1 MYQPKVPI
9 TNAAE
14 VKAILGADLPT
25 QVGKVIDHIDAYCRA
40 WIERCPFIVISS
52 INAAGAM
59 DTSPKGDPA
68 GFVRVLDKHTLA
80 HTRPARESPR
90 RHLFQRPGKS
100 ECWDRFHRPQTARGC
115 TRERDGLLSKRP
127 RPTRGNDN
135 QWKATPARNDRSCE
149 RGLLSLREIDDPIR
163 HVGARPLG
171 PCRWTADV
179 CPSSEKA
186 RSYARC
192 FGRLAGKGRAQ

>member
-1 MYQPKVPI
+1 MYQPKLPI

-68 GFVRVLDKHTLA
+68 GFVRV
-80 HTRPARESPR
+80 PR
-90 RHLFQRPGKS
+90 
-100 ECWDRFHRPQTARGC
+100 
-115 TRERDGLLSKRP
+115 
-127 RPTRGNDN
+127 
-135 QWKATPARNDRSCE
+135 
-149 RGLLSLREIDDPIR
+149 
-163 HVGARPLG
+163 GARP
-171 PCRWTADV
+171 
-179 CPSSEKA
+179 
-186 RSYARC
+186 
-192 FGRLAGKGRAQ
+192 